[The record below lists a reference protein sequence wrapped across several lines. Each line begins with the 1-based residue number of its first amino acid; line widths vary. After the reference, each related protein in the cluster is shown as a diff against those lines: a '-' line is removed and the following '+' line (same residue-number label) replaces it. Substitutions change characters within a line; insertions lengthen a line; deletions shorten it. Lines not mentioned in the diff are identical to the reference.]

1 MAFPNNPLAPT
12 REDILKL
19 SMHYQAT
26 CSAIVVK
33 LVERGAFSDED
44 ANWIFGD
51 GHTKMMSVL
60 DQVMAEDRE
69 RNMEEI
75 KEKEPGLFDL
85 IKKKQEEED
94 GLL

>member
-1 MAFPNNPLAPT
+1 MEFPSNPLAPT

-33 LVERGAFSDED
+33 LVERGVFSDDD

-51 GHTKMMSVL
+51 GHAKMMSVL

-75 KEKEPGLFDL
+75 KENDPGLFDL
-85 IKKKQEEED
+85 IKKVQEEED